1 MTRLLVFWFSPRPP
15 LHPLGSFSFEFW
27 VLGYISIDSKTTGIM
42 TIVGLLWMSILV
54 GFIYWNYY
62 NMVGPGTGIA
72 PTRALL
78 QEQQYQRK

>member
-1 MTRLLVFWFSPRPP
+1 MTRLLVFGFSSRPHPRPPP

-42 TIVGLLWMSILV
+42 TIIGLLWMSILV

-62 NMVGPGTGIA
+62 IMIRPGTGIA
-72 PTRALL
+72 PTHALL
-78 QEQQYQRK
+78 QE